1 MYYGTKVYIFSS
13 VYAVISAD
21 CFPIIKEVSSVQF
34 SNNFG
39 FTNYLLRGQKCIF
52 LSSITLL

>member
-39 FTNYLLRGQKCIF
+39 FTNYLLRGQNAF
-52 LSSITLL
+52 F